1 MRESYLV
8 KTWPPRFLVSVL
20 SLPLCIW
27 FCLLGHML
35 SNNPSSG
42 PRWISTCPLNNCQ
55 LPSYGACLPGKS
67 FFLTVS
73 SLGLLHFPDIQPGE
87 TLKSCLM
94 FYPASSSVVSQAGF
108 LCTSAIVLEREDL
121 FYYLHYFHNQTQID
135 YFNKSEEIW

>member
-1 MRESYLV
+1 MASKIPSKCAVTSSLQLV
-8 KTWPPRFLVSVL
+8 LPSRLHVVQQPKLWPTVDK
-20 SLPLCIW
+20 
-27 FCLLGHML
+27 HM
-35 SNNPSSG
+35 P
-42 PRWISTCPLNNCQ
+42 IKQ
-55 LPSYGACLPGKS
+55 LPATQLGACLPGKS

-121 FYYLHYFHNQTQID
+121 FYYFALL
-135 YFNKSEEIW
+135 S